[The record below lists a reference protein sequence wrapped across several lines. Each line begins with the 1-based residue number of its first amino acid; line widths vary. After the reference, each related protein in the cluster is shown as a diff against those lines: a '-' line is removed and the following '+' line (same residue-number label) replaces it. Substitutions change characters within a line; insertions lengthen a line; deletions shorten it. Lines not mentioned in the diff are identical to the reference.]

1 VSGCSRTGQV
11 QRFAPLTVGIPL
23 PDILAAIK
31 ARFRGGMVQRAALM
45 MAIGLLLGPIYST
58 FWESLSGTLHE
69 GHALTERSDRWTLP
83 DGSIQR
89 FRGGL
94 AYRPVT
100 LKLTPEM
107 NRVRLR
113 LAFET
118 ARNATESTTG
128 NEYLATLL
136 DVDHPVFERSLQL
149 TVAPGGKAT
158 LDVRAFEVFAPTEY
172 LFLLEEVGKPTLDVS
187 SVTLE
192 VWERAEPA
200 FKPVVWCGF
209 GLLLIG
215 MGMAVYGLLTEHK
228 PRLRA

>member
-1 VSGCSRTGQV
+1 
-11 QRFAPLTVGIPL
+11 
-23 PDILAAIK
+23 
-31 ARFRGGMVQRAALM
+31 MVQRAALM
-45 MAIGLLLGPIYST
+45 IAIGMLLGPIYST

-69 GHALTERSDRWTLP
+69 RHALTERSDRWTLP

-118 ARNATESTTG
+118 AHSAAKDTTG

-149 TVAPGGKAT
+149 TVAPGDKAT

-215 MGMAVYGLLTEHK
+215 MGMAVYGLLTERK
-228 PRLRA
+228 PRFRA

>member
-11 QRFAPLTVGIPL
+11 QRFAALTVGIPL

-45 MAIGLLLGPIYST
+45 IAIGLLLGPIYST
-58 FWESLSGTLHE
+58 FWETLSGSLHE
-69 GHALTERSDRWTLP
+69 SHALTERSDRWTLP

-118 ARNATESTTG
+118 AHSATKDTIG

-136 DVDHPVFERSLQL
+136 DVDHPVFERALQL
-149 TVAPGGKAT
+149 NVAPGGKAT
-158 LDVRAFEVFAPTEY
+158 LDVRAFEVFVPTEY

-215 MGMAVYGLLTEHK
+215 MGMAVYGLLTERK
-228 PRLRA
+228 PRFRA